1 MMKNKKIII
10 STYTFL
16 PDIGGVATNSL
27 TIAEAF
33 QNKGYDVTVVTLTKD
48 TSSIDKRI
56 KVIRNPNLFLLLKL
70 YYSADWIL
78 LANLSLKLCWP
89 LAFLNKN
96 TALQH
101 HSSSAFIKNKTN
113 SFKSLLKR
121 TIENKVINK
130 SIHFVN
136 SGFTMKDGGEFFN
149 NLKVYITYPIM
160 QKTSVIK
167 ESADIHKN
175 RKGAIFVGRLE
186 PEKGVE
192 FLYSNL
198 DVIKNRLEVN
208 HFTFI
213 GGGSLF
219 NDFKEK
225 STDNFVIKGAVELDS
240 VYKLM
245 QGAKFVLVPSIWQE
259 PFGMVAAEALASGA
273 VVITSDRGGLPE
285 AVGKVA
291 EQFDLESEQ
300 SFIEALENAKLK
312 SKSFLDKN
320 TLSKYQ
326 ANVNLHLDKFS
337 GENVTAVMI
346 NAFLNEEK

>member
-1 MMKNKKIII
+1 MKNKKIII

-33 QNKGYDVTVVTLTKD
+33 QKKGYDVTVVTLTKHA
-48 TSSIDKRI
+48 SSIDKRI
-56 KVIRNPNLFLLLKL
+56 KVIRNPSLFLLLKL

-89 LAFLNKN
+89 LALLSKN

-101 HSSSAFIKNKTN
+101 HSSSAFVKNKTN
-113 SFKSLLKR
+113 SFKALLKR
-121 TIENKVINK
+121 AIENKVINK

-136 SGFTMKDGGEFFN
+136 SGFTMKDGGGFFN

-167 ESADIHKN
+167 ESADTYEN
-175 RKGAIFVGRLE
+175 RKDAIFVGRLE
-186 PEKGVE
+186 PEKGVD
-192 FLYSNL
+192 FLYN
-198 DVIKNRLEVN
+198 NLEVIN
-208 HFTFI
+208 NSLGVNNFTFI
-213 GGGSLF
+213 GDGSLL
-219 NDFKEK
+219 NDLNKK
-225 STDNFVIKGAVELDS
+225 NIGNFVIKGAVELDA
-240 VYKLM
+240 VYKFM

-285 AVGKVA
+285 AVGEVA
-291 EQFDLESEQ
+291 EQFELESKQ

-312 SKSFLDKN
+312 SESLLDKN
-320 TLSKYQ
+320 ALSKYQ

-346 NAFLNEEK
+346 NAFLNEES